1 MKAQDLMTRAVV
13 TAQPGTAAKDAARL
27 LVEHGF
33 TTLPVVDGGDRLVGV
48 VAEADLLRNRVLP
61 DPRTFVHGQP
71 PEPLAPASTTVAEVM
86 TTDVVAVDPRMH
98 VAELSKLMLD
108 KHLRT
113 VPVVRDGVLV
123 GVVSR
128 RDLLRMIAREDDV
141 IATDVRRQLA
151 VAAGRIP
158 WRISVTRGVVTL
170 AGEGAD
176 DVERHVATVVAGAV
190 AGVVGVEMA
199 DHASTA

>member
-13 TAQPGTAAKDAARL
+13 TAQPGMAAKDAARL

-33 TTLPVVDGGDRLVGV
+33 TTLPVVDGRDRLVGV
-48 VAEADLLRNRVLP
+48 VAEADLLRNRILP

-86 TTDVVAVDPRMH
+86 VTDVVAVDPRMH

-113 VPVVRDGVLV
+113 VPIVRDGVLV

-128 RDLLRMIAREDDV
+128 RDLLRMIARNDDV
-141 IATDVRRQLA
+141 IATDVRRQLS

-190 AGVVGVEMA
+190 AGVVGVEVP
-199 DHASTA
+199 DHDGAG

>member
-1 MKAQDLMTRAVV
+1 MRAEDLMTRDVV
-13 TAQPGTAAKDAARL
+13 TARPGTAAKDAARL

-33 TTLPVVDGGDRLVGV
+33 TTLPVVEGADRLVGV

-86 TTDVVAVDPRMH
+86 VTDVVAVDPRMH
-98 VAELSKLMLD
+98 VAKLTKLMLD

-113 VPVVRDGVLV
+113 LPVVRDGVLV

-128 RDLLRMIAREDDV
+128 RDLLSMIARDDDV
-141 IATDVRRQLA
+141 IATDVRRRLS
-151 VAAGRIP
+151 VATRRVP
-158 WRISVTRGVVTL
+158 WRVSVTHGMVTL

-176 DVERHVATVVAGAV
+176 DVERHIATVVAGAV
-190 AGVVGVEMA
+190 PGVVGVEMA
-199 DHASTA
+199 EHDGTA